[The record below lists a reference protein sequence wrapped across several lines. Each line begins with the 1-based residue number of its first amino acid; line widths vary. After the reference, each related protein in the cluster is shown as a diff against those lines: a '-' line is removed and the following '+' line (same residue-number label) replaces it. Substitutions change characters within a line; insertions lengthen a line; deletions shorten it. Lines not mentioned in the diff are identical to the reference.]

1 MISLRGIALMVRRSL
16 RQHALSTIVTAIS
29 VGLAVG
35 LLMSVFVIKDQT
47 YRAFTA
53 SDAGFDGVLGA
64 RGSQLQLV
72 LNSVYHLDQSTGNL
86 NWSQYQ
92 QIKSHPSI
100 KRVIPISVGDNYNGF
115 RIVGTV
121 PELFTEHEYSPGS
134 RYKFTGGGRVFDP
147 ARREAVIGSFVA
159 KQTGLKVGDKF
170 NTFHGLSFDPGAA
183 HNDEFLVVGIL
194 EPTNTPTDH
203 VLWIPLEGYWRMS
216 GHSLKGTGEEFV
228 PKPGR
233 FIADKHKEISAV
245 LLVVGNPM
253 LAKSLAYDVNAGSEA
268 TLAFPIGETIARLFD
283 RVAWVHNVLA
293 LVAYLVVVVAAGSIL
308 ASVYNSMNERRRE
321 FAILRALGA
330 SKSTVFSAIVVESGV
345 IALLG
350 SLVGFVVYGVL
361 VGIAAWLIR
370 AEVGIVVNL
379 TEVHPVLIYTPLGM
393 TALGAISGI
402 VPAIKAYATDVAENL
417 VPVS

>member
-1 MISLRGIALMVRRSL
+1 MIGLRGIALMVRRSL
-16 RQHALSTIVTAIS
+16 RQHALSTVVTATS

-53 SDAGFDGVLGA
+53 SDAGFDGVFGA

-86 NWSQYQ
+86 RWSQYQ
-92 QIKSHPSI
+92 QIKSHPAI
-100 KRVIPISVGDNYNGF
+100 ERAIPISVGDNYEGF

-121 PELFTEHEYSPGS
+121 PELFTEHEYREGTK
-134 RYKFTGGGRVFDP
+134 YAFGGGRVFDP

-159 KQTGLKVGDKF
+159 RQTGLKVGDKF
-170 NTFHGLSFDPGAA
+170 NTFHGLAFDPGAA
-183 HNDEFLVVGIL
+183 HDDEFLVIGVL

-216 GHSLKGTGEEFV
+216 GHSLKGTGEQFI

-233 FIADKHKEISAV
+233 HIPDEHKEVSAV

-253 LAKSLAYDVNAGSEA
+253 QAKGLAYDVNAGSEA
-268 TLAFPIGETIARLFD
+268 TLAFPIGETIARLFV
-283 RVAWVHNVLA
+283 RIAWVHNVLT
-293 LVAYLVVVVAAGSIL
+293 LVAYLVVIVAAGSIL

-330 SKSTVFSAIVVESGV
+330 RKATVFSAIVVESGT
-345 IALLG
+345 IALFG
-350 SLVGFVVYGVL
+350 SVVGFAVYYILMGV
-361 VGIAAWLIR
+361 AAWLIR
-370 AEVGIVVNL
+370 ERVGVVVNF
-379 TEVHPVLIYTPLGM
+379 TEYHAVWTYTPLGM

-402 VPAIKAYATDVAENL
+402 IPAIKAYATDVAENL
-417 VPVS
+417 VPAS